1 MFVHTFP
8 RHRYFWIK
16 QSTSSKIYSDM
27 NFKTIK
33 IIPAMALLYSLHSS
47 VALPKSA
54 DDNTLLIN
62 GQVITTEQFAHVT
75 RGTLTL
81 AKSNAVSGRKAAVPF
96 LIYLKRGG
104 MIVNPE
110 SHGHN
115 FFVWSSEIRDI
126 LEFAEAGDELVI
138 DPVKPQ
144 NASAR
149 KVIIVKKTQIIP
161 RFQWFY
167 VLRPEKDNC

>member
-1 MFVHTFP
+1 
-8 RHRYFWIK
+8 
-16 QSTSSKIYSDM
+16 M
-27 NFKTIK
+27 NFKAIK
-33 IIPAMALLYSLHSS
+33 IIIPAMILLYSLQVT

-54 DDNTLLIN
+54 GSPDDNTLLIN
-62 GQVITTEQFAHVT
+62 GRAITAEQFAHVT

-81 AKSNAVSGRKAAVPF
+81 AKSESASGQQTNVPF

-110 SHGHN
+110 SHAHN
-115 FFVWSSEIRDI
+115 FAVLSSEIHDI
-126 LEFAEAGDELVI
+126 LEFAEAGDQLII
-138 DPVKPQ
+138 DPVKPG

-167 VLRPEKDNC
+167 VSKQKKDNC